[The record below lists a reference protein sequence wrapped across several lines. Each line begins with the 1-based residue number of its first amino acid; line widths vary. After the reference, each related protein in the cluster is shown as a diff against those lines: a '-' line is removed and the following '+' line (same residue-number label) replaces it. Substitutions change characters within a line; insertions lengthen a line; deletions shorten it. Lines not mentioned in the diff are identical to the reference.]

1 MIDRR
6 ARSGRMIGARTR
18 FLPSGPPL
26 LFATPPRGHVG
37 LKSLYRLWA
46 GELPLRE
53 AFWTWA
59 VAGALAV
66 NIVTSLLFLT
76 LVTLDRPILAL
87 IIGYGCSVPYN
98 VVALVGVW
106 RAADRHR
113 GDPGLVVAARIVAT
127 VGLAILS
134 LT

>member
-1 MIDRR
+1 MR
-6 ARSGRMIGARTR
+6 
-18 FLPSGPPL
+18 
-26 LFATPPRGHVG
+26 
-37 LKSLYRLWA
+37 SLYRLWA

-87 IIGYGCSVPYN
+87 FIGYGCSVPYN

-113 GDPGLVVAARIVAT
+113 GDPGLVLAARIVAT